1 MSENRY
7 TYDHR
12 QNLSPPEVFVWI
24 ALNETRKQL
33 GLDDLA
39 SAAAILLGQNDVPV
53 SGKVGGAVEGTSV
66 ASLAARKLL
75 PFRLARRLPT
85 LTKGGALGVRIAMT
99 RSAGAF
105 VGRAVPV
112 VGTVLL
118 ARDVF
123 LIMERSVSTYN
134 HIVKPEDRVL

>member
-105 VGRAVPV
+105 RRPSGTGR
-112 VGTVLL
+112 
-118 ARDVF
+118 RDCPIGSGRVF
-123 LIMERSVSTYN
+123 DHGAFRIHL
-134 HIVKPEDRVL
+134 

>member
-53 SGKVGGAVEGTSV
+53 SGKVG
-66 ASLAARKLL
+66 AR
-75 PFRLARRLPT
+75 
-85 LTKGGALGVRIAMT
+85 
-99 RSAGAF
+99 
-105 VGRAVPV
+105 
-112 VGTVLL
+112 
-118 ARDVF
+118 
-123 LIMERSVSTYN
+123 
-134 HIVKPEDRVL
+134 